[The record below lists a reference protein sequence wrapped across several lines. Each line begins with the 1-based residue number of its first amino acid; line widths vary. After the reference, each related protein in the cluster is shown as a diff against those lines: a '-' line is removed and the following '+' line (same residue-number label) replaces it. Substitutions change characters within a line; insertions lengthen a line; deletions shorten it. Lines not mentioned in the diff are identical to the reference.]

1 MKVKIRGLVF
11 VGFAAAVFAQ
21 SAMADAND
29 AKTVTSK
36 LYVDTTF
43 QTLDNITTTSELTVG
58 NGVTEQMVNAH
69 WASNSEYPSMAVLNE
84 VKSQVTGIDVN
95 GDETYI
101 NVADNAGTFTV
112 SPKLTP
118 ATANSEITGTLTETN
133 GDTVGTKYKLVTAG
147 AVKSLMDTGL
157 SDAANAEN
165 DTTVPTSLAVVS
177 YAEKKANKA
186 TSITTGDG
194 GNSTSDTAYP
204 TTKAVYD
211 FVTTQGGAFQ
221 PKVTD
226 TGDNLKVGY
235 LGSGTGATPTWKTI
249 KGASTGTGSTTDY
262 VTINQD
268 GTSGVYEVNL
278 DGAQLAAAAT
288 GLLNANSTSGAVTA
302 LTSTE
307 QVKLV
312 EAGAVE
318 GLIAYESS
326 VGTTTISDAVS
337 GNGKVPTVK
346 NVYDFVNGNYQAK
359 AATGANTIEVGH
371 NGAWANL
378 VGDSTYTNVA
388 MDGNNAKV
396 SLTNLT
402 AHGVSDTGATP
413 AYTSDFAASG
423 DSRTKLARAGD
434 VYDFVMDQTGGLA
447 IPEMPDECDDA
458 AEAGGYCALVYGLIS
473 SGTSGQAGVTYGLQ
487 WTVMAPVPTTGGE

>member
-1 MKVKIRGLVF
+1 MKVKIKGLVF

-36 LYVDTTF
+36 LYVDSTF
-43 QTLDNITTTSELTVG
+43 QTLDNIVTTTDAEANGFDWTSET
-58 NGVTEQMVNAH
+58 T
-69 WASNSEYPSMAVLNE
+69 YPSIALLNE
-84 VKSQVTGIDVN
+84 VKSQVSGIDVVSGN
-95 GDETYI
+95 KTYVSVTEGTGD
-101 NVADNAGTFTV
+101 NVGTFTV
-112 SPKLTP
+112 NTAQVP
-118 ATANSEITGTLTETN
+118 ATANSGITGTLTQTTTT
-133 GDTVGTKYKLVTAG
+133 GGVTTPGTEDALVTAK
-147 AVKSLMDTGL
+147 AVKSLIDTGL
-157 SDAANAEN
+157 SDASGAEN
-165 DTTVPTSLAVVS
+165 DTTMPTSLAVVS

-186 TSITTGDG
+186 EAIIPTGETGANVAVADG
-194 GNSTSDTAYP
+194 GNDKYP

-211 FVTTQGGAFQ
+211 FVTTQGGNFQ

-249 KGASTGTGSTTDY
+249 KGASTGTGAATDY

-288 GLLNANSTSGAVTA
+288 GLLNADSTTGAVTA

-326 VGTTTISDAVS
+326 VGTTTISGAVS

-346 NVYDFVNGNYQAK
+346 NVYDFVNTNYQPK
-359 AATGANTIEVGH
+359 TTGTDVMVGY
-371 NGAWANL
+371 NGTWRSL
-378 VGDSTYTNVA
+378 SGDSYITVGADTNGSSVT
-388 MDGNNAKV
+388 
-396 SLTNLT
+396 LTNLT
-402 AHGVSDTGATP
+402 SGTTEFVASNGSNDATR
-413 AYTSDFAASG
+413 A
-423 DSRTKLARAGD
+423 KLAKSGD
-434 VYDFVMDQTGGLA
+434 VYDFVTGLTGGLT
-447 IPEMPDECDDA
+447 IPSMPSDCTTA
-458 AEAGGYCALVYGLIS
+458 AQRGGYCALVYGVS
-473 SGTSGQAGVTYGLQ
+473 SGTAGQEGATYALQ
-487 WTVMAPVPTTGGE
+487 WTVMAPAPSNQ